1 MGSRGPVG
9 KRSDQKVRRNK
20 TGEDGLETDTI
31 PMIGTVEAPKLDLG
45 LRPHPL
51 VQSLWDSLPE
61 SGQTRY
67 WEPSD
72 WQYAR
77 VAMYALDELL
87 TKSPKGISAM
97 KLTAVDGM
105 LKSLLLTEGERRRV
119 KIEVERNQAE
129 AKVFDMTDHLMA
141 ALDQAAANQ

>member
-1 MGSRGPVG
+1 MGTRGPVG

-20 TGEDGLETDTI
+20 TGEDGIATDKI
-31 PMIGTVEAPKLDLG
+31 EMVGPVDVPKLDLNFP
-45 LRPHPL
+45 PHPL
-51 VQSLWDSLPE
+51 VQSLWESLPD

-77 VAMYALDELL
+77 VALYALDDLL

-119 KIEVERNQAE
+119 KIEVERNQNEAE
-129 AKVFDMTDHLMA
+129 L
-141 ALDQAAANQ
+141 LDISAILRERLAQ